1 MRKKLLVALPLF
13 LFLAVGVSA
22 AASRHVPAVVN
33 PSFEDDGTGTA
44 SPHGWRSAGDTATDF
59 TEIGGHTGGFHLTHW
74 SAQPY
79 TVETTQ
85 QLHGLHDG
93 WYTLRAWVRGS
104 AGENDS
110 SIALSHCGHD
120 NARVEV
126 PVSTSGWVQIVVSA
140 RVDRGS
146 CKIVLRTK
154 AAGGEWAQ
162 FDDIEVVPGAARLS
176 ILGADVSS
184 LAKSEDKGG
193 VYRTSSGR
201 RGDALDILEDAGLN
215 YVRLRVWVDPADGYH
230 DKAELLEMARR
241 AKHQG
246 LKVLVD
252 LHYSDFWA
260 DPGKQWTPAA
270 WEGQSFDQLLQT
282 FTAYTRDIV
291 RSLVRQGTPPAM
303 IQLGNE
309 INPGLLWD
317 YSATWTG
324 CSTADDGAGGQR
336 TVCHTENWDHV
347 ARLLTAGYGAVKS
360 ASPSTKVMLHLA
372 EGGSN
377 GTFRWWFDNVTTRNV
392 PFDVIGA
399 SFYGYW
405 HGSLAQLQFNL
416 NDVATHYGKDVVVAE
431 TAYPFTLT
439 DKDGWENVI
448 NLDSELVGGYS
459 ASPEGQQAWV
469 RDLMSIVRAVPDGRG
484 LGIFYWDATW
494 TGVPGNGW
502 TPRDPAQGN
511 AWENQALFGYDDR
524 LLPAMREFR
533 P

>member
-1 MRKKLLVALPLF
+1 MHKRLLIVVPILLFVVA
-13 LFLAVGVSA
+13 GGSA
-22 AASRHVPAVVN
+22 AATRHDPAPAN
-33 PSFEDDGTGTA
+33 PGFEDGGAATA
-44 SPHGWRSAGDTATDF
+44 SPSGWRSAGDRGADF
-59 TEIGGHTGGFHLTHW
+59 TEAGGHSGGFHLTHW
-74 SAQPY
+74 SAQAY

-85 QLHGLHDG
+85 HLRHLRDG

-104 AGENDS
+104 AGESES
-110 SIALSHCGHD
+110 SIELDCGRD
-120 NARVEV
+120 DARTHV
-126 PVSTSGWVQIVVSA
+126 PVSTSGWLQIVASA
-140 RVDRGS
+140 RVEHGS

-154 AAGGEWAQ
+154 AAAGEWAH
-162 FDDIEVVPGAARLS
+162 FDDIELVPGAARLS

-184 LAKSEDKGG
+184 LAKSEDQGG
-193 VYRTSSGR
+193 VYRTSHGR

-230 DKAELLEMARR
+230 DKAELLEMAKR
-241 AKHQG
+241 AKKQG

-270 WEGQSFDQLLQT
+270 WEGQTFDQLLQT
-282 FTAYTRDIV
+282 VTDYTRDIV
-291 RSLVRQGTPPAM
+291 ASLVAQGTPPAM

-317 YSATWTG
+317 YAATWTG

-336 TVCHTENWDHV
+336 TVCHTENWDHL

-360 ASPSTKVMLHLA
+360 ASPSTQVMLHLA

-405 HGSLAQLQFNL
+405 HGTLAQLQFNL
-416 NDVATHYGKDVVVAE
+416 NDVATHYGKDIAVVE
-431 TAYPFTLT
+431 TAYPFTLA
-439 DKDGWENVI
+439 DKDGWENI
-448 NLDSELVGGYS
+448 IDLESELVAGYP
-459 ASPEGQQAWV
+459 ATPDGQRAWV
-469 RDLMSIVRAVPDGRG
+469 RDVMSIVRAVPDGHG

-502 TPRDPAQGN
+502 SPRDPASGN
-511 AWENQALFGYDDR
+511 AWENQALFDFNDR